1 MAEISSL
8 LGLITDDQTRQAL
21 IAQMEN
27 MFDNA
32 PDEERLIQ
40 EIGNPTKVAV
50 ALIRYAD
57 SGKVTPAAAPVVAP
71 EQAPKRTPQPRPRAE
86 QYRPM
91 TAAAAQ
97 KPAPSFTF
105 PELLED
111 PDEPETDEAP
121 VLDGQFSFDDQ
132 PESDGYYDE
141 QPADDGYYDEQPA
154 SDDGYYDE
162 QPAGDDG
169 YYDEQPAGD
178 DGYYD
183 EQPTDDGYYDEQPAG
198 DDGYDD
204 LNYATD
210 GEEGY
215 YDEAYYEDEPAYKT
229 NVFLAVLYT
238 LGAIVIGVPVLA
250 VLLVLDLAVL
260 AIGVACG
267 AGGVGLIATAFIG
280 LPMVA
285 DMLILL
291 GGGAAVIA
299 IALVVIWLA
308 IWLFIRMVIGWVR
321 LLVRLGKRWCR
332 KEIAA

>member
-8 LGLITDDQTRQAL
+8 LGLITDDNTRQAL

-57 SGKVTPAAAPVVAP
+57 SGKITPAAAPVVAP
-71 EQAPKRTPQPRPRAE
+71 RQAQPKRAPQPRPRAE
-86 QYRPM
+86 QYRPI
-91 TAAAAQ
+91 APQ
-97 KPAPSFTF
+97 PAPQ
-105 PELLED
+105 PAYADQAAED
-111 PDEPETDEAP
+111 TCDEQPAAP
-121 VLDGQFSFDDQ
+121 VLDGQFSFDEQ
-132 PESDGYYDE
+132 PEEGYYDEQPAAPVFDGQFSFDEQPADDGYYDEQAADDGYYDE
-141 QPADDGYYDEQPA
+141 QPADDGYYDEQPE
-154 SDDGYYDE
+154 GN
-162 QPAGDDG
+162 
-169 YYDEQPAGD
+169 
-178 DGYYD
+178 
-183 EQPTDDGYYDEQPAG
+183 
-198 DDGYDD
+198 YDD
-204 LNYATD
+204 PNYATD

-215 YDEAYYEDEPAYKT
+215 YDEAYYDDEPAYKT
-229 NVFLAVLYT
+229 NVFLAILYT
-238 LGAIVIGVPVLA
+238 LGAIVVGVPVLA

-260 AIGVACG
+260 AVGAACG

-321 LLVRLGKRWCR
+321 LLVRTGKRWCR

>member
-8 LGLITDDQTRQAL
+8 LGLITDDNTRQAL

-50 ALIRYAD
+50 ALIRYAA
-57 SGKVTPAAAPVVAP
+57 SGKITPAAAPVVAP
-71 EQAPKRTPQPRPRAE
+71 EQVQPKRAPQPRPRAE
-86 QYRPM
+86 QYRPI
-91 TAAAAQ
+91 APQ
-97 KPAPSFTF
+97 PAPQ
-105 PELLED
+105 PAYADQAAED
-111 PDEPETDEAP
+111 AYDEQPAAP
-121 VLDGQFSFDDQ
+121 VLDGQFSFDEQ
-132 PESDGYYDE
+132 PEEGCYDEQPADDGYYDE

-154 SDDGYYDE
+154 DDGYYDE
-162 QPAGDDG
+162 QPADDG
-169 YYDEQPAGD
+169 YYDEQQPEGD
-178 DGYYD
+178 
-183 EQPTDDGYYDEQPAG
+183 
-198 DDGYDD
+198 YDD
-204 LNYATD
+204 PNYATD

-215 YDEAYYEDEPAYKT
+215 YDEAYYDDEPVYKT
-229 NVFLAVLYT
+229 NVFLAILYT
-238 LGAIVIGVPVLA
+238 LGAIVVGVPVLA

-260 AIGVACG
+260 AVGAACG

>member
-8 LGLITDDQTRQAL
+8 LGLITDDNTRQAL

-57 SGKVTPAAAPVVAP
+57 SGKITPAAAPVVAP
-71 EQAPKRTPQPRPRAE
+71 EQVQPKRAPQPRPRAE
-86 QYRPM
+86 QYRPAA
-91 TAAAAQ
+91 AAAAQ
-97 KPAPSFTF
+97 TPASAMSFQGI
-105 PELLED
+105 PE
-111 PDEPETDEAP
+111 EPAAAP
-121 VLDGQFSFDDQ
+121 VLDGQFSFDEQ
-132 PESDGYYDE
+132 PEEGYYDE

-154 SDDGYYDE
+154 DDGYYDE

-183 EQPTDDGYYDEQPAG
+183 EQPAG

-204 LNYATD
+204 PNYATD

-229 NVFLAVLYT
+229 NVFLAILYT

>member
-8 LGLITDDQTRQAL
+8 LGLITDDNTRQAL

-57 SGKVTPAAAPVVAP
+57 SGKITPAAAPVVAP
-71 EQAPKRTPQPRPRAE
+71 EQVQPKRAPQPRPRAE
-86 QYRPM
+86 QYRPI
-91 TAAAAQ
+91 APQ
-97 KPAPSFTF
+97 PAPQ
-105 PELLED
+105 PAYADQAAED
-111 PDEPETDEAP
+111 AYDEQPAAP
-121 VLDGQFSFDDQ
+121 VLDGQLSFDEQ
-132 PESDGYYDE
+132 PADDGYYDE

-154 SDDGYYDE
+154 DDGYYDE
-162 QPAGDDG
+162 QPADDGYYDEQSADDG
-169 YYDEQPAGD
+169 YYDEQPEG
-178 DGYYD
+178 
-183 EQPTDDGYYDEQPAG
+183 
-198 DDGYDD
+198 GYDQ
-204 LNYATD
+204 NYATD

-215 YDEAYYEDEPAYKT
+215 YDEAYYDEPAYKT
-229 NVFLAVLYT
+229 NVFLAILYT
-238 LGAIVIGVPVLA
+238 LGAIVVGVPVLA

-260 AIGVACG
+260 AVGAACG

-308 IWLFIRMVIGWVR
+308 VWLFIRMVIGWVR
-321 LLVRLGKRWCR
+321 LLVRTGKRWCR

>member
-8 LGLITDDQTRQAL
+8 LGLITDDNTRQAL

-105 PELLED
+105 PEPLEN

-121 VLDGQFSFDDQ
+121 VLDGQFSFDEQ
-132 PESDGYYDE
+132 PEEGYYDE
-141 QPADDGYYDEQPA
+141 QPT
-154 SDDGYYDE
+154 DDGYYDE

-183 EQPTDDGYYDEQPAG
+183 EQPAGDDGYYDEQPAG
-198 DDGYDD
+198 DDDYDD
-204 LNYATD
+204 PNYATD

-215 YDEAYYEDEPAYKT
+215 YDEAYYEDEPAYKK

>member
-57 SGKVTPAAAPVVAP
+57 SGKITPAAAPVVAP
-71 EQAPKRTPQPRPRAE
+71 AQAQPKRTPQPRPRAE

-97 KPAPSFTF
+97 RPAPSFTF
-105 PELLED
+105 PDLPEE

-121 VLDGQFSFDDQ
+121 VLDGQLSFDEQ
-132 PESDGYYDE
+132 PADDDGYYDG
-141 QPADDGYYDEQPA
+141 QPAEDDGYYDEQPA
-154 SDDGYYDE
+154 EDDGYYDG
-162 QPAGDDG
+162 QPGEEYDEE
-169 YYDEQPAGD
+169 YYDD
-178 DGYYD
+178 
-183 EQPTDDGYYDEQPAG
+183 
-198 DDGYDD
+198 
-204 LNYATD
+204 
-210 GEEGY
+210 
-215 YDEAYYEDEPAYKT
+215 YEPEYKT
-229 NVFLAVLYT
+229 NVFLAILYT
-238 LGAIVIGVPVLA
+238 LGAIIIGVPVFA

-260 AIGVACG
+260 AIGAACG
-267 AGGVGLIATAFIG
+267 AAGVSLIMTAFIG
-280 LPMVA
+280 LPVVA

>member
-57 SGKVTPAAAPVVAP
+57 SGKITPAAAPVVAP
-71 EQAPKRTPQPRPRAE
+71 AQAQPRRTPQPRPRAE

-97 KPAPSFTF
+97 RPAPSFTF
-105 PELLED
+105 PDLPEE
-111 PDEPETDEAP
+111 PDEPETDAAP
-121 VLDGQFSFDDQ
+121 VLDGQLSF
-132 PESDGYYDE
+132 DE
-141 QPADDGYYDEQPA
+141 QPAD
-154 SDDGYYDE
+154 
-162 QPAGDDG
+162 
-169 YYDEQPAGD
+169 D

-183 EQPTDDGYYDEQPAG
+183 EQPTAADDYYDEQPADDDGYYNEQPADDDGYYDEQPG
-198 DDGYDD
+198 EEYGEEYDEEYYDD
-204 LNYATD
+204 
-210 GEEGY
+210 
-215 YDEAYYEDEPAYKT
+215 YEPEYKT
-229 NVFLAVLYT
+229 NVFLAILYT
-238 LGAIVIGVPVLA
+238 LGAIIIGVPVLA

-260 AIGVACG
+260 AIGAVCG
-267 AGGVGLIATAFIG
+267 AAGVSLIMTAFIG

-308 IWLFIRMVIGWVR
+308 VWLFIRMVIGWVR
-321 LLVRLGKRWCR
+321 LLVRLGHRWCR

>member
-8 LGLITDDQTRQAL
+8 LGLITDDNTRQAL

-71 EQAPKRTPQPRPRAE
+71 EQAQPKRAPQPRPHAE
-86 QYRPM
+86 QYRPI
-91 TAAAAQ
+91 APQ
-97 KPAPSFTF
+97 PAPQ
-105 PELLED
+105 PACADQAAED
-111 PDEPETDEAP
+111 AYDEQPAAP

-132 PESDGYYDE
+132 PKSDGYYDE
-141 QPADDGYYDEQPA
+141 QPA
-154 SDDGYYDE
+154 DDGYYDE

-183 EQPTDDGYYDEQPAG
+183 EQPAGDDGYYDEQPAG

-204 LNYATD
+204 PNYATD